1 MTGPTLGP
9 ILQGKDMQQSLMQQG
24 IELMLYGMGT
34 VFVFLAVLVVTTTI
48 MSALLQRFGRSEPVA
63 VPPAA
68 VKHSAV
74 ANDDQL
80 VAVISAAI
88 HKYRSRHK

>member
-1 MTGPTLGP
+1 
-9 ILQGKDMQQSLMQQG
+9 MQQSLMQQG

-34 VFVFLAVLVVTTTI
+34 VFTFLALLIIATTL
-48 MSALLQRFGRSEPVA
+48 MSAVLQRFAKPDPV
-63 VPPAA
+63 PAA
-68 VKHSAV
+68 QATRPAAV

-88 HKYRSRHK
+88 HKYRKRK